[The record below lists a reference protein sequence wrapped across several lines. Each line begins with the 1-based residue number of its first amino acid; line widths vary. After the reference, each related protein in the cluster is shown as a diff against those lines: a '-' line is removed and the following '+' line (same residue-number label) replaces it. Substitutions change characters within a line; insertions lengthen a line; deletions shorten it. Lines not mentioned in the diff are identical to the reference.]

1 MGNKRFSDG
10 ANALFDREKSVN
22 DPRVEGGTPGSNID
36 NGPGSLRVFRYPM
49 DVGSDEYPHYA
60 MFYISKRSSDV
71 GSEEVLTTNEV
82 TLDKSNENRPD
93 RLTSGQRRAIAGYAG
108 AVGVGTAAV
117 EVAKDT
123 ARFFGGRANSA
134 IKTTAALTGAGV
146 GIASLSSVVAN
157 RERVMLRDAIALYMN
172 DKPSTTYKAGWDTDN
187 VGTLGG
193 APEILSNVGSN
204 LAAGEILQAGEAALR
219 GLGGVAG
226 TVALK
231 NADKGPLSQLGNVSS
246 LVQSSSGIAP
256 NPFKVQMFRNMGFRN
271 FSFTY
276 TFLPK
281 NKEEYKQAKEIIM
294 RFKKYM
300 HPTRK
305 NTFFLGYPAEF
316 SIIFFY
322 KDAPNEELFKIS
334 SCALTDMR
342 VEYGGTDFV
351 TFKGTKGAP
360 AEMTMSLTFAE
371 LEILTDDRIQ
381 ENY

>member
-10 ANALFDREKSVN
+10 ANALFDQEKTVN

-93 RLTSGQRRAIAGYAG
+93 RLTSEQRTALAGYTGIAGL
-108 AVGVGTAAV
+108 GTAAV
-117 EVAKDT
+117 ELAKDT
-123 ARFFGGRANSA
+123 ARFFGGRANTA
-134 IKTTAALTGAGV
+134 IKTTAALTGAGI
-146 GIASLSSVVAN
+146 GAKSLTSIVEN

-172 DKPSTTYKAGWDTDN
+172 DRPSTTYKAGWDTSDI
-187 VGTLGG
+187 GTLGG
-193 APEILSNVGSN
+193 APEVLSNIGS
-204 LAAGEILQAGEAALR
+204 ASGILQAGKAALDGAG
-219 GLGGVAG
+219 GLSGA
-226 TVALK
+226 VALK
-231 NADKGPLSQLGNVSS
+231 NADKGPLSQLGNVSA

-281 NKEEYKQAKEIIM
+281 NDPEYKQAKEIIM

-305 NTFFLGYPAEF
+305 STFFLGYPAEF

-360 AEMTMSLTFAE
+360 AEMTMTLTFAE